1 MSKNFFQIPDDLI
14 SPAFPEKS
22 ALPEYRSVF
31 MRDRDRIMYAT
42 AFRRLAGKTQIYTI
56 GADDHKKNRLTHSL
70 EVSQIART
78 IAKALNLNE
87 PLAEA
92 ISLAHDFGHTPFGH
106 AGEEMLHSIM
116 IPNSKE
122 IKDSPFYKKTKKE
135 IEDQIE
141 RESLSEIEDSV
152 DIESIFGFKHNI
164 QSVRV
169 AAVLEDSYRNED
181 SINIGLNLTNYTL
194 WGMLNHSSI
203 KYSVNVI
210 QPNYQ
215 SRFQKIININGLN
228 KEAWSF
234 EGYIVKIADDIAQ
247 WHHDLEDAIRGNAI
261 PIDKICDTITEA
273 IGNALSEEDK
283 ALLTELSSANSM
295 TRKALAQLSHIVVN
309 TLVNDLVKK
318 SKDNLN
324 CLQKEINSYKS
335 KTKEKDKSHILY
347 SKYDDLFKKGK
358 ITKPRESIISFSDKI
373 RPEIFK
379 NSIIRSVHHSR
390 NVERMN
396 EKGKYIIKK
405 LFQAY
410 SSHPQQ
416 MPDGPILHFMVEIKQ
431 YKSLDEGFNKGMG
444 VVRTDFEKQLKNMK
458 YPYKI
463 ILMRR
468 ICDHIASMTDRY
480 AIEEYGN
487 LYG

>member
-1 MSKNFFQIPDDLI
+1 MAKNIFQIPDDFI
-14 SPAFPEKS
+14 SQAFPEKS

-70 EVSQIART
+70 EVAQIART
-78 IAKALNLNE
+78 IATALNLSE

-122 IKDSPFYKKTKKE
+122 VKDSPFYRKSSKE
-135 IEDQIE
+135 IEEQIE
-141 RESLSEIEDSV
+141 RESLSEIVDV
-152 DIESIFGFKHNI
+152 LDIESIFGFKHNI

-169 AAVLEDSYRNED
+169 ATILEDSYRNEND
-181 SINIGLNLTNYTL
+181 INIGLNLSNYTL
-194 WGMLNHSSI
+194 WGMLNHSSA
-203 KYSVNVI
+203 KYRFKST

-215 SRFQKIININGLN
+215 SRFQNMISINGLN

-261 PIDKICDTITEA
+261 PIDKICNTITEA
-273 IGNALSEEDK
+273 IGNSLSEEDK
-283 ALLTELSSANSM
+283 DLLVELSNTNSM

-309 TLVNDLVKK
+309 TLVNDLVMK
-318 SKDNLN
+318 SKENLN
-324 CLQKEINSYKS
+324 RLQKEISSYKS
-335 KTKEKDKSHILY
+335 KTKEKEKSHILY
-347 SKYDDLFKKGK
+347 SRYDELYKKGK
-358 ITKPRESIISFSDKI
+358 ITSSRESIISFSDKI

-379 NSIIRSVHHSR
+379 NSIIQSVHHSR

-416 MPDGPILHFMVEIKQ
+416 MPDGPILHFMVEIKE
-431 YKSLDEGFNKGMG
+431 YKSLDEGYKKGMG
-444 VVRTDFEKQLKNMK
+444 AVRTDFEKQLKNMK
-458 YPYKI
+458 YPHRI